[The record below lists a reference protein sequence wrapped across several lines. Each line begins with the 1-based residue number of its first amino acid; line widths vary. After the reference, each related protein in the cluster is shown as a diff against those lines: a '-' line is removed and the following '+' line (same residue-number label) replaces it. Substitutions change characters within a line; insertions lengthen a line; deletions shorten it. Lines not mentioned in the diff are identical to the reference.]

1 MSLSFPMNTTYA
13 ITHFWT
19 PLELFLRLKEM
30 YPSGEIRPITST
42 CVVFLVKEPNLE
54 ESWHLNNYLC
64 EQWYEITG
72 ETPNQRGEEE

>member
-1 MSLSFPMNTTYA
+1 MKLTPMSTTYSV
-13 ITHFWT
+13 THFWV
-19 PLELFLRLKEM
+19 PLELFLRLEEM

-64 EQWYEITG
+64 QQWYEMT
-72 ETPNQRGEEE
+72 EKTPKHGSEEE